1 MERKEPT
8 AEDVVI
14 DLGAASRETRGP
26 FNGMVEFSGHL
37 PAAGVA
43 ED

>member
-1 MERKEPT
+1 MERNQDPSD
-8 AEDVVI
+8 DVVI

-37 PAAGVA
+37 PATGIA